1 MHSLACALA
10 AYAVNASWEIP
21 LLACAGWVASRWVRR
36 CGPRAEHQVWT
47 AVLVLGIVV
56 PMGPW
61 LASPGTLPGA
71 AGAGAASVGMSL
83 AGGSGTLRGGAVVL
97 PEWLLGTIA
106 ALYGCCVLV
115 ALGRLLL
122 RLRRTAWLVTRSRE
136 LTLPAE
142 AAAVWEQAISR
153 FAVRGVEVRCS
164 EQVGG
169 VAAVEWRRTLILVA
183 PGFVERCSRDDF
195 RSALGHELAHLER
208 HDPWKNLLYEAAG
221 VLAAF
226 HPVLG
231 MVKARVGRSREMVC
245 DAMAVE
251 RLVEVKAYRQS
262 LLRLA
267 QGMVERVPAG
277 VPVLGLFD
285 GNALEERMMR
295 MKTDSVAMSRPV
307 RAGLVAAATVLLA
320 MTAAS
325 GALAKGVA
333 AADHGAGLGK
343 VYEPGPGVTNPKL
356 VFAPNPEYSVEAR
369 RAKYQGVCVV
379 GLIVDTQGYP
389 QKVHVIRPLGMGLDE
404 KALAAVREYR
414 FAPGLHEGKP
424 VAVAI
429 KIEVNF
435 RVY

>member
-1 MHSLACALA
+1 
-10 AYAVNASWEIP
+10 
-21 LLACAGWVASRWVRR
+21 
-36 CGPRAEHQVWT
+36 
-47 AVLVLGIVV
+47 
-56 PMGPW
+56 
-61 LASPGTLPGA
+61 
-71 AGAGAASVGMSL
+71 
-83 AGGSGTLRGGAVVL
+83 
-97 PEWLLGTIA
+97 
-106 ALYGCCVLV
+106 
-115 ALGRLLL
+115 
-122 RLRRTAWLVTRSRE
+122 
-136 LTLPAE
+136 
-142 AAAVWEQAISR
+142 
-153 FAVRGVEVRCS
+153 
-164 EQVGG
+164 
-169 VAAVEWRRTLILVA
+169 VEWRRTLILVA

-277 VPVLGLFD
+277 APALGLFD

-333 AADHGAGLGK
+333 AADHGVGYGK

-379 GLIVDTQGYP
+379 GLIVDTQGHP
-389 QKVHVIRPLGMGLDE
+389 QRVHVIRPLGMGLDE
-404 KALAAVREYR
+404 KALEAVRQYR
-414 FAPGLHEGKP
+414 FKPGLHEGKP